1 MKKVYIKK
9 YKSGAGKWIYQ
20 GYHSAWQSLGYDV
33 EYYQNLS
40 HINPD
45 EDYYVMA
52 SDADISSFNINRI
65 KDAEKSFVY
74 VQPNRY
80 PIPWG
85 THSNFVSEC
94 PVDIVRKLNSFNNT
108 YLWNFASSFPYHTM
122 WSNVSSIPLAFDS
135 INYKSFNKPP
145 DRYLNDI
152 VFIGG
157 RANNG
162 FDEKIYIMKE
172 MLDAFVQSGLR
183 CAFYVDR
190 NIFHDKENELLLTS
204 KVSLNIHDA
213 YQRQLGLDTN
223 ERTFKSIGING
234 LLVSDDVDQVTD
246 IFPNV
251 HVSNDPKSLIA
262 KVKEYCSFDD
272 NTLLRMKREN
282 IQNVLDNHTYV
293 ERVKEMLNG

>member
-1 MKKVYIKK
+1 
-9 YKSGAGKWIYQ
+9 
-20 GYHSAWQSLGYDV
+20 
-33 EYYQNLS
+33 
-40 HINPD
+40 
-45 EDYYVMA
+45 
-52 SDADISSFNINRI
+52 
-65 KDAEKSFVY
+65 
-74 VQPNRY
+74 
-80 PIPWG
+80 
-85 THSNFVSEC
+85 
-94 PVDIVRKLNSFNNT
+94 
-108 YLWNFASSFPYHTM
+108 
-122 WSNVSSIPLAFDS
+122 
-135 INYKSFNKPP
+135 
-145 DRYLNDI
+145 
-152 VFIGG
+152 
-157 RANNG
+157 
-162 FDEKIYIMKE
+162 MKE